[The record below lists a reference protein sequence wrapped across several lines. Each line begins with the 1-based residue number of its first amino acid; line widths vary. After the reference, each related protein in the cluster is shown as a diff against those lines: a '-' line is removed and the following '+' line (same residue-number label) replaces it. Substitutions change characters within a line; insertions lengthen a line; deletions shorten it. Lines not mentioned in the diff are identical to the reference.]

1 MISIRHRIAGP
12 EAGLLD
18 FAPAILKAQH
28 QPPSPFPRFV
38 LYTLLALV
46 GVLLIWAVA
55 GRLDIVAVAQGK
67 LVPQSFLKVVQPSEA
82 GIVKQILVKE
92 GDEVAAGQVLMRM
105 DTSLSEADGRSLLN
119 EVRLKRLQ
127 VRRIDAELGNTAMAR
142 KADDVPALFAQ
153 VEAQH
158 RARRQAYQDALE
170 AERAVLAKTQQDLK
184 GAAEIEAKLKRTA
197 PIYQEQERAWDQLAK
212 EGFAGKLLVLDRQRY
227 RIENEQDLRA
237 QQFTIAS
244 LRATITQS
252 EKRISQIT
260 SNYRQQLQNE
270 RVETG
275 AQLHKLEQDSDKQ
288 QHRSALLELRAPQAG
303 IVKDLA
309 THTQGTVV
317 APGTVLLTL
326 VPHNEPLLA
335 EIWINNADSGFV
347 EVDQKVKIK
356 LEAYPFQKYGMLDGV
371 VRHVTYDAADKTTE
385 TNGDRKSETGNAL
398 NYRALVVLNASQLEA
413 QGLRYK
419 LIPGMQVAAEI
430 NLGNRS
436 VIEYLLSPIQK
447 TAHEAGRER

>member
-1 MISIRHRIAGP
+1 MSSIRQRIAKL
-12 EAGLLD
+12 EAEVWD
-18 FAPAILKAQH
+18 FSPAILQAQH
-28 QPPSPFPRFV
+28 APLSPLPRLV
-38 LYTLLALV
+38 LYTLLTLC
-46 GVLLIWAVA
+46 GVLLLWAVF

-92 GDEVAAGQVLMRM
+92 GDEVAQNQVLMRM
-105 DTSLSEADGRSLLN
+105 DTSLSEADGRALLN

-127 VRRIDAELGNTAMAR
+127 VRRIDAELSGAAMTR
-142 KADDVPALFAQ
+142 KGDDVPALFTQ
-153 VEAQH
+153 VDAQH
-158 RARRQAYQDALE
+158 RARRQAYQDALD
-170 AERAVLAKTQQDLK
+170 AERAVLAKAQQDLK
-184 GAAEIEAKLKRTA
+184 ASIEVEAKLKRTA

-212 EGFAGKLLVLDRQRY
+212 EGFAGRLMVLDKQRS

-237 QQFTIAS
+237 QQFNIAS
-244 LRATITQS
+244 LQATISQS
-252 EKRISQIT
+252 EKRIAQIT
-260 SNYRQQLQNE
+260 SNYHQQLQNE
-270 RVETG
+270 RVEAE
-275 AQLHKLEQDSDKQ
+275 AQLHKLGQEWDKQ
-288 QHRSALLELRAPQAG
+288 QHRNALLELKAPQAG

-317 APGTVLLTL
+317 APGAVLLTL

-335 EIWINNADSGFV
+335 EIWVNNVDSGFV
-347 EVDQKVKIK
+347 EVNQTVKVK

-371 VRHVTYDAADKTTE
+371 VRHVTYDATDKAADASS
-385 TNGDRKSETGNAL
+385 DRKPDTNAAL
-398 NYRALVVLNASQLEA
+398 SYRALVALNASQLEA

-419 LIPGMQVAAEI
+419 LTPGMQVAAEI
-430 NLGNRS
+430 HLGSRS